1 MTENNK
7 TDLRPQSPISWYPGH
22 MVKTKREVAKLLP
35 IIDIVY
41 ELIDARIP
49 YSSKIED
56 IDNLTKN
63 KIRILIMTKKDLCDL
78 EVTNKW
84 VKHYEEKG
92 YNVLLLDLNNNNDYK
107 KVISLTNRLVKEI
120 NDKRALKG
128 LREKEVKSLII
139 GIPNVGK
146 STLINK
152 LAGKKVASVG
162 NKPGVTKVNT
172 WLKTKHNILV
182 LDTPGILWPK
192 FTQDIALNLGAM
204 TAIKIEVLP
213 IDKIASYILKM
224 LSKYYPN
231 ILKERYNIGRVDDES
246 IIDAYE
252 VIASNTG
259 SYLKNKEV
267 DYERISNLII
277 NDIKNEY
284 IKGITF
290 DRGI

>member
-1 MTENNK
+1 MENNA
-7 TDLRPQSPISWYPGH
+7 QNINWYPGH